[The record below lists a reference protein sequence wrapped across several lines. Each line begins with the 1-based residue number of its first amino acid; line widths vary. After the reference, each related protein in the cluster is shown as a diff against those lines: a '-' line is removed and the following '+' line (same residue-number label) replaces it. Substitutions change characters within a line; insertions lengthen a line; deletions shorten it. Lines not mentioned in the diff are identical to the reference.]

1 MEYIIIE
8 NGKIKNHFIS
18 SSKNLP
24 TGAVEVKNFYGNVGD
39 PVEYYN
45 KDWTKKSLVELVKEG
60 LKEIPIGFKFNE
72 DSSDFVEMSEIE
84 KYKAGVIEIP
94 LGYKIENDTLVKMT
108 DEELLESGQITLAEY
123 NEVKKQKIISELDYI
138 DKKTTRPLRSIL
150 SGTGTD
156 EDKLML
162 EDLENQ
168 ANDLRSQLKQLSTN
182 EDSN

>member
-39 PVEYYN
+39 PVNYYN

-60 LKEIPIGFKFNE
+60 LVEIPVGFKLSD
-72 DSSDFVEMSEIE
+72 DSSSLIEMSEIE
-84 KYKAGVIEIP
+84 KYEAGVLKIP
-94 LGYKIENDTLVKMT
+94 LGYKIENSALVKMT
-108 DEELLESGQITLAEY
+108 DEELLESGQLTLTEY
-123 NEVKKQKIISELDYI
+123 NESKKQKIMSELDSI
-138 DKKTTRPLRSIL
+138 DRKTTRPLRAIL

-156 EDKLML
+156 EDKLKL
-162 EDLENQ
+162 EDLEKQ
-168 ANDLRSQLKQLSTN
+168 ASDLRSQLKQFD